1 MQLLLHSCFN
11 SSCMQKSHCWPAS
24 TFAAWQFQGVWGHK
38 RWLLPLLWLLLN
50 TMILV
55 LSSYPTLR
63 LQSIQGNNGVWWAK
77 VRQSWESRHFLKW
90 KGDPNKKI
98 SPFIKRKAQPSC
110 KSCRSDSGE
119 KKSLPTQNLIS
130 GESSTGRA
138 WGWMFSVPPP
148 SLVSA
153 APLHNMGPHWSL
165 RARQDKT
172 LRYAPGSCLLYTK
185 KAKWV
190 WPGLSEMSG
199 FKPENTIQ

>member
-1 MQLLLHSCFN
+1 MEHCLEMILEKLSGLLPCRFMQLLLHSCFN

-50 TMILV
+50 AMILV

-63 LQSIQGNNGVWWAK
+63 LQSIQGSNGVWWAE

-110 KSCRSDSGE
+110 KSCRSDTAGR
-119 KKSLPTQNLIS
+119 KSRSQP
-130 GESSTGRA
+130 
-138 WGWMFSVPPP
+138 
-148 SLVSA
+148 
-153 APLHNMGPHWSL
+153 
-165 RARQDKT
+165 KT
-172 LRYAPGSCLLYTK
+172 
-185 KAKWV
+185 W
-190 WPGLSEMSG
+190 
-199 FKPENTIQ
+199 